1 MKDLFRRSLGGPLFL
16 VWIAA
21 NAGCTDEE
29 TGLFIQGNV
38 LREAPEC
45 IAEPEAGTTLI
56 GVGYLDVGLKLD
68 YEATL
73 LVGNQLTPRGDK
85 ASLRTETMITV
96 IEGAEV
102 RLFDDTGNGV
112 AEFTVPASGV
122 ISPDDSEDPG
132 FGIINAT
139 LIPQTVG
146 GSLADELTSRG
157 EVRTRVAEV
166 RVFGQTIGGV
176 DVESA
181 SIRYV
186 IRVCEGCL
194 VNFPAA
200 ALDAQ
205 GNCGRGQMEQIEE
218 TPCHPGQDER
228 LDCRLCNGYSPYCQ
242 TPGDL

>member
-1 MKDLFRRSLGGPLFL
+1 MKDLFRRSLGGSLFL
-16 VWIAA
+16 VALA
-21 NAGCTDEE
+21 VNGGCTDEE
-29 TGLFIQGNV
+29 TGLFIQGNIA
-38 LREAPEC
+38 REAPEC
-45 IAEPEAGTTLI
+45 IAEPEPDGLFI
-56 GVGYLDVGLKLD
+56 GVGYLDVGLKLA

-85 ASLRTETMITV
+85 PSLRTETMITV

-102 RLFDDTGNGV
+102 RLFDDTGGGV

-122 ISPDDSEDPG
+122 IGPDSSEDPG

-146 GSLADELTSRG
+146 SGLAEELSNRG

-181 SIRYV
+181 AIRYV

-194 VNFPAA
+194 VSFPPN
-200 ALDAQ
+200 ALQ
-205 GNCGRGQMEQIEE
+205 GTSCSRGQTEQQPDR
-218 TPCHPGQDER
+218 PCYVGQDAAV
-228 LDCRLCNGYSPYCQ
+228 DCRLCAAYNPYCQ
-242 TPGDL
+242 TTDEIQ

>member
-16 VWIAA
+16 VWIAV

-38 LREAPEC
+38 ARDAPEC
-45 IAEPEAGTTLI
+45 IAEAESGTTLL

-68 YEATL
+68 YEASL
-73 LVGNQLTPRGDK
+73 LVGNQLTPRGEK
-85 ASLRTETMITV
+85 EALRTETMVTV

-102 RLFDDTGNGV
+102 RLYTDTGQLDT
-112 AEFTVPASGV
+112 EFTVPASGV
-122 ISPDDSEDPG
+122 ISPDSSEDPG

-139 LIPQTVG
+139 LIPQTAG
-146 GSLADELTSRG
+146 LALADELTSRG

-194 VNFPAA
+194 VGFPPG
-200 ALDAQ
+200 ALNGTSCSRSADQ
-205 GNCGRGQMEQIEE
+205 
-218 TPCHPGQDER
+218 TPEIPCYLGQDA
-228 LDCRLCNGYSPYCQ
+228 LVDCRLCAAYNPYCQ
-242 TPGDL
+242 TTEDIQ

>member
-16 VWIAA
+16 VWIAV

-38 LREAPEC
+38 FREPPDC
-45 IAEPEAGTTLI
+45 VAEAESGTTLI

-68 YEATL
+68 YQASL

-85 ASLRTETMITV
+85 QSLRTETMVTV

-102 RLFDDTGNGV
+102 RLLNDTGQLV
-112 AEFTVPASGV
+112 TEFTVPASGT
-122 ISPDDSEDPG
+122 ISPDSSEDPG

-139 LIPQTVG
+139 LIPETAG
-146 GSLADELTSRG
+146 ADLALELETRG
-157 EVRTRVAEV
+157 QVRTRVAEV

-176 DVESA
+176 EVESA

-194 VNFPAA
+194 VGFPPD
-200 ALDAQ
+200 ALNGTSCTFGGD
-205 GNCGRGQMEQIEE
+205 EE
-218 TPCHPGQDER
+218 PDEVPCNPGQDGV
-228 LDCRLCNGYSPYCQ
+228 LDCRLCAATNPYCQ
-242 TPGDL
+242 TTEDLQ